1 MEMPRYGL
9 ALKTIRYL
17 LESTAFINSMK
28 ATGLFVLYT
37 VPIGIILAL
46 FFALLA
52 NEKLKGIGFFRTVY
66 SSTMGISVAA
76 SSVIWLFMFN
86 PSMGMFNRMLSLLNL
101 PQIQWLLDP
110 EWALLS
116 VSISTIWMNIG
127 FSFLILL
134 GGLQNIDEHL
144 YESSRIDGAGYFY
157 RLRRITLPMLS
168 PTLFFIITISLINA
182 FQSFGQIDILTQGGP
197 SAVDESYCL
206 LHLPRSLHQLS
217 VWNGECAGGHF
228 VYHYFGCDYS
238 SIQTGGK
245 EGPLPMTTSLP
256 KKIWIYF
263 LLISTSFLVFF
274 PVMYAFLISFM
285 TGPELLQG
293 KFLPQSFSLDN
304 YIKVFDRLPLLNY
317 LLNSFIVSSAS
328 CLGN

>member
-1 MEMPRYGL
+1 MTRVASAWRKSIDGRTATL
-9 ALKTIRYL
+9 YL
-17 LESTAFINSMK
+17 LPSIILFSVFVFYPMFRTIYLSFFLTDQNGKAAINVGFENFMYLLGSSEFQNSMK

-37 VPIGIILAL
+37 VPVTIILAL

-52 NEKLKGIGFFRTVY
+52 NEKLKGIGFFRTMY

-86 PSMGMFNRMLSLLNL
+86 PSIGMFNRLLSVLSL

-182 FQSFGQIDILTQGGP
+182 FQTFGQIDILTKGGP
-197 SAVDESYCL
+197 SQSTNLIVYSIYREAFINYQFGTASAQAVIL
-206 LHLPRSLHQLS
+206 
-217 VWNGECAGGHF
+217 
-228 VYHYFGCDYS
+228 
-238 SIQTGGK
+238 
-245 EGPLPMTTSLP
+245 
-256 KKIWIYF
+256 
-263 LLISTSFLVFF
+263 
-274 PVMYAFLISFM
+274 FLIILVV
-285 TGPELLQG
+285 TILQFKLG
-293 KFLPQSFSLDN
+293 ER
-304 YIKVFDRLPLLNY
+304 KVHY
-317 LLNSFIVSSAS
+317 Q
-328 CLGN
+328 

>member
-1 MEMPRYGL
+1 MT
-9 ALKTIRYL
+9 ALEKPGIWKKTVNGRTALLYL
-17 LESTAFINSMK
+17 LPSIVLFSVFVFYPMFRTIYLSFFLTDQNGEAAIWVGFENYTYLVQSTAFINSMK

-37 VPIGIILAL
+37 VPIGIIMAL

-52 NEKLKGIGFFRTVY
+52 NEKLKGIGFFRTLY

-110 EWALLS
+110 QWALLS

-197 SAVDESYCL
+197 STSTNLIVYSIYREAFINYQFGTASAQAVTL
-206 LHLPRSLHQLS
+206 FIIILIVTILQFKL
-217 VWNGECAGGHF
+217 GERR
-228 VYHYFGCDYS
+228 VHY
-238 SIQTGGK
+238 Q
-245 EGPLPMTTSLP
+245 
-256 KKIWIYF
+256 
-263 LLISTSFLVFF
+263 
-274 PVMYAFLISFM
+274 
-285 TGPELLQG
+285 
-293 KFLPQSFSLDN
+293 
-304 YIKVFDRLPLLNY
+304 
-317 LLNSFIVSSAS
+317 
-328 CLGN
+328 